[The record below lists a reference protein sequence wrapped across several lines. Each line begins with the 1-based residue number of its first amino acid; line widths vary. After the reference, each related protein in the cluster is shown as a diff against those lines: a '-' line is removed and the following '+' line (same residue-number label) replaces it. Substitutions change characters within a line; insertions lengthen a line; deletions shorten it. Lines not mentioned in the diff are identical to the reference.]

1 VVWSKWW
8 RFLSSPT
15 SVRGW
20 TSGVIAVGAIIP
32 LLLWGGAFSGTP
44 HLHGQSSRQSN
55 SLYRSGQSSFASDSG
70 SGEWQYGL
78 IAQGGLRLMGSTAT
92 PVPDRTLSAVL
103 PRTHAQSPSAPTWF
117 VGEVF
122 SAAQAEAASTLGSA
136 VPSQIL
142 RWQPFIEKYAS
153 QYGLDPNLL
162 AAIIMTES
170 SGNPNATS
178 SRGAVGLMQVVGGS
192 YDPETNIAQGTK
204 IFADDLRQFNGD
216 VELALAAYNAG
227 PASVSR
233 YQGIPPYLE
242 TENYVFEVM
251 NRYYLYSPT

>member
-1 VVWSKWW
+1 M
-8 RFLSSPT
+8 
-15 SVRGW
+15 
-20 TSGVIAVGAIIP
+20 IP

-44 HLHGQSSRQSN
+44 HPPGQSSQPTA
-55 SLYRSGQSSFASDSG
+55 SLNEYEQSSLASDSG
-70 SGEWQYGL
+70 SGAWQHGL
-78 IAQGGLRLMGSTAT
+78 IAPDGFKLTGSTAT
-92 PVPDRTLSAVL
+92 PVPDRTLARVL
-103 PRTHAQSPSAPTWF
+103 PRPYAQSPSAPTWF
-117 VGEVF
+117 VDEVF
-122 SAAQAEAASTLGSA
+122 SAVQAEAASTLGSA

-142 RWQPFIEKYAS
+142 RWQPLIEKYAS

-170 SGNPNATS
+170 GGNPNATS
-178 SRGAVGLMQVVGGS
+178 SRGAIGLMQVVGGS
-192 YDPETNIAQGTK
+192 YDPATNIAQGTK
-204 IFADDLRQFNGD
+204 IFADNLRLFNGD

-251 NRYYLYSPT
+251 NRYYLYSPS